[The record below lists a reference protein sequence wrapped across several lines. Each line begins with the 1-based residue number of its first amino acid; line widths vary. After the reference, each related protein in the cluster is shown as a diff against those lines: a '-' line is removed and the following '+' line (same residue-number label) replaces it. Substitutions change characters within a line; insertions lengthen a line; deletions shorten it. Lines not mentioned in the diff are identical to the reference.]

1 MDSLSASTVGNASA
15 ATPGTVSGT
24 ASVLMLRKA
33 LDLQASSAAQLIESL
48 PRPALASSG
57 TLGTRLNTYA

>member
-1 MDSLSASTVGNASA
+1 MDSLSASTIGNASA
-15 ATPGTVSGT
+15 ATPGTTSGT
-24 ASVLMLRKA
+24 ASILMLRKA

-48 PRPALASSG
+48 PQPALASSG